1 MSQNINEKTE
11 NNIAPET
18 ISNTKVWNYNGNEFE
33 FDMTDADIVER
44 YENVFEEM
52 GEKEK
57 ALPKTGK
64 HSEIMRAHY
73 NWFVET
79 FDKLFGEGNGKKIC
93 GEKCSLSN
101 CYDAYESFLAF
112 VALQRTEQVSRTQ
125 RITSTYLNRAQR
137 RAANKK

>member
-1 MSQNINEKTE
+1 MSQNVKDQNES
-11 NNIAPET
+11 NVLPET
-18 ISNTKVWNYNGNEFE
+18 TPDTKVWNYNGNEFE

-73 NWFVET
+73 NWFIET

-101 CYDAYESFLAF
+101 CYDAYEDFLSF
-112 VALQRTEQVSRTQ
+112 VAAQRAAQVSRTQ